1 MFGVNLQYLIKPCQ
15 LIIYNVDRFNLF
27 CLISLPVTVAIK
39 ITSLLSFVLVLR
51 SVIKEQWLLSG
62 AALYLSSVVIRIATH
77 QLCMPLTLG

>member
-1 MFGVNLQYLIKPCQ
+1 
-15 LIIYNVDRFNLF
+15 
-27 CLISLPVTVAIK
+27 
-39 ITSLLSFVLVLR
+39 VLR

>member
-62 AALYLSSVVIRIATH
+62 AALYLSSVVIRIAPH
-77 QLCMPLTLG
+77 